1 MIDPANDI
9 MAIHPIHMSRGWR
22 ITSLIW
28 IASLILCGPQTRAAE
43 PTYCE
48 VFVSGE
54 SGYHLIRT
62 PQILATRDETLLVFA
77 QGREGHHDQSGN
89 DILLKRSIDGGKTWS
104 DLKVIAEDGKNS
116 LNSVCVLQLAG
127 SRRILMVGC
136 IIPDGHNVQDFNYSS
151 PN

>member
-1 MIDPANDI
+1 MSG
-9 MAIHPIHMSRGWR
+9 HHSRGWKVAR
-22 ITSLIW
+22 LAW
-28 IASLILCGPQTRAAE
+28 IALVILGGHQMQAAV
-43 PTYCE
+43 PTYSQ

-54 SGYHLIRT
+54 NDYHLIRT

-89 DILLKRSIDGGKTWS
+89 DILLKRSTDGGSTWS
-104 DLKVIAEDGKNS
+104 DLKVIADDGKNS